1 MAGAG
6 SCGRLSK
13 SDPDSICS
21 FGIDVRW
28 GPCELIQ
35 QCKRPDAYLVGEQ
48 DVALDNSVESSIG
61 HTPNYPY
68 FQRRPKRLQLLQA
81 PFLLAKEKK
90 GR

>member
-1 MAGAG
+1 MAGLALADG
-6 SCGRLSK
+6 CLRATQTASAHLELKYNG
-13 SDPDSICS
+13 
-21 FGIDVRW
+21 
-28 GPCELIQ
+28 GPCELKQ

-48 DVALDNSVESSIG
+48 DAALDNIG
-61 HTPNYPY
+61 HTPHYLC